1 MAQALNEILRNTVAR
16 HRAGDIQG
24 ALAGYRKVLEIE
36 PDHAAARHG
45 EGLALEGLRQFDA
58 ALNALRKAVSIG
70 PPSPLHQFNLGRVEA
85 RHGDKDQAEAAYRA
99 AVVLK
104 PDFADAWNN
113 LGLLLDGQH
122 RPDEAEDALRNAL
135 TVASGHIAARVN
147 LARLLCSQRRRPDA
161 QTVLDPVFKVPVVP
175 AEAHFLAGTIHE
187 DEGRFEPALDC
198 YKAALARDPNFDR
211 ARNNI
216 GTTLLGLQRYENAR
230 EVFLAMLLER
240 RGTGVANTDTFKP
253 TDWAGA
259 QGTTLRTCRAR
270 LDDLAA
276 QLRHMVEHNALEAG
290 WEQAASLIDQA
301 IAWHDTQGLD
311 ANQPHVMGG
320 AAIEAIAGLHE
331 RVISLAEGAP
341 LHGPALGDGN
351 DFNAIEQAYEASPTS
366 VTVIDDFLSPDA
378 LAQLRAFCL
387 SSTVFFGHNATG
399 YVTSYMAD
407 GFVPPLLY
415 SVAEE
420 LQSAMPSVLGGRHLH
435 NMWVYRHR
443 NEGAGVNA
451 HTDDASVTFNFWIT
465 QDEASRDPEHG
476 GLVVYAKEQPL
487 DWDWHD
493 INLRKNAPDVK
504 ARIAGF
510 LADANPVTIPHR
522 ANRAVLFHSNLFH
535 MSDRFSFHEGFS
547 NRRVNITLLFGER
560 GS

>member
-1 MAQALNEILRNTVAR
+1 MAEVLNEILRNTVAR

-24 ALAGYRKVLEIE
+24 ALAGYRKVLEIK
-36 PDHAAARHG
+36 PDHAPARHG
-45 EGLALEGLRQFDA
+45 EGLALEGLGQFDA
-58 ALNALRKAVSIG
+58 ALDALRVAAATA
-70 PPSPLHQFNLGRVEA
+70 PPSPLHQFNLGRVET
-85 RHGDKDQAEAAYRA
+85 RHGDKGQAEAAYRS
-99 AVVLK
+99 AVALK
-104 PDFADAWNN
+104 HDFADAWNN

-122 RPDEAEDALRNAL
+122 RPNEAEDALRNAL
-135 TVASGHIAARVN
+135 SVASGHIAARVN
-147 LARLLCSQRRRPDA
+147 LARLLCSQRRRSDA
-161 QTVLDPVFKVPVVP
+161 QVVLDPVFSVPVVP

-187 DEGRFEPALDC
+187 DEGRYEPALAC
-198 YKAALARDPNFDR
+198 YEAALARDPNFDR

-216 GTTLLGLQRYENAR
+216 GTTLLGLQRYTDAR
-230 EVFLAMLLER
+230 EVFLSMLQER
-240 RGTGVANTDTFKP
+240 RGTGPANATVFNP
-253 TDWAGA
+253 ADWAGPE
-259 QGTTLRTCRAR
+259 GTTLRTCRAR

-276 QLRHMVEHNALEAG
+276 QLRHMVEHDVLEAG
-290 WEQAASLIDQA
+290 WEQAAALIDQA
-301 IAWHDTQGLD
+301 VAWHDAQGLD
-311 ANQPHVMGG
+311 ADQPHVMSGV
-320 AAIEAIAGLHE
+320 AIEAIAGLHE
-331 RVISLAEGAP
+331 RVIRCADEIPHTGS
-341 LHGPALGDGN
+341 ALGQDN
-351 DFNAIEQAYEASPTS
+351 DFSAIEQAYQASPTS

-378 LAQLRAFCL
+378 LAQLREFCL
-387 SSTVFFGHNATG
+387 NSTIFFGHNATG

-407 GFVPPLLY
+407 GFVSPLLY
-415 SVAEE
+415 RVAEE
-420 LQSAMPSVLGGRHLH
+420 LQDAMPSVLGGRHLH

-504 ARIAGF
+504 ARIADF

-535 MSDRFSFHEGFS
+535 MSDRFSFHEGFA
-547 NRRVNITLLFGER
+547 NRRINITLLFGER

>member
-1 MAQALNEILRNTVAR
+1 MAESTNELLRNTVTR
-16 HRAGDIQG
+16 HRAGDLQG
-24 ALAGYRKVLEIE
+24 ALAGYRKVLEIT

-45 EGLALEGLRQFDA
+45 EGLALEGLGRIDE
-58 ALNALRKAVSIG
+58 ALTALRTAAATA

-85 RHGDKDQAEAAYRA
+85 RHGDKSRAEAAYRK
-99 AVVLK
+99 AVTLK
-104 PDFADAWNN
+104 QDFADAWNN
-113 LGLLLDGQH
+113 LGLLLDNQH
-122 RPDEAEDALRNAL
+122 RQDEAEDALRKAL
-135 TVASGHIAARVN
+135 VVASGHIAARVN
-147 LARLLCSQRRRPDA
+147 LARLLCSQRRRTEA
-161 QTVLDPVFKVPVVP
+161 QAVLDPVFTVPVIP

-187 DEGRFEPALDC
+187 DEGRYEQALQFYRAVLALD
-198 YKAALARDPNFDR
+198 PGFDR
-211 ARNNI
+211 AHNNI
-216 GTTLLGLQRYENAR
+216 GTALLGLQQYDDAR
-230 EVFLAMLLER
+230 GVFLSMLQEK
-240 RGTGVANTDTFKP
+240 RGTGSADPGAFRP
-253 TDWAGA
+253 SDWAGPE
-259 QGTTLRTCRAR
+259 GTTLRTCRAR
-270 LDDLAA
+270 LTDLAA
-276 QLRHMVEHNALEAG
+276 QLRHMVEHDSLEPS
-290 WEQAASLIDQA
+290 WEQAAGLVDEA
-301 IAWHDTQGLD
+301 IAWHDRQGMD
-311 ANQPHVMGG
+311 ADLPHVMAGPPVK
-320 AAIEAIAGLHE
+320 AIAGLHE
-331 RVISLAEGAP
+331 RVVRLADEKP
-341 LHGPALGDGN
+341 LSGPALGESN
-351 DFNAIEQAYEASPTS
+351 DFAEIEQAYEASPTS

-387 SSTVFFGHNATG
+387 NSTVFFGHNATG

-407 GFVPPLLY
+407 GFVSPLLY
-415 SVAEE
+415 RVAEE

-465 QDEASRDPEHG
+465 QDEASKDLEHG

-504 ARIAGF
+504 ARIADF
-510 LADANPVTIPHR
+510 LADANPVTIPHQ

-535 MSDRFSFHEGFS
+535 MSDRFSFHEGFE